1 MIASTSA
8 AAWALL
14 LVSLCYCAYR
24 LVHYQNRDKPLGRR
38 ESVPLSQLEH
48 ASLRTVDTVHALDE
62 ELPAVA
68 IDQVVQKAQVHGDQL
83 KLGEA
88 CGATAATKE
97 GQLAKRSTKG
107 QWQTRYVALS
117 STHLVYAA
125 SKKQR
130 KRTRFALPLENV
142 TSVAAWH
149 DADSFVVTSAR
160 GNELTLRASSA
171 AGAQDWMA
179 AIRGAVSDR
188 CRDRHKLRRE
198 EDYLDASE
206 RAKVEALRVRC
217 KDEPCLQ
224 RDHLLEDAN
233 LVRFVRARDGNVNKA
248 EKMLRDH
255 GQWRDDYGFPALLAA
270 GKTPED
276 AFIQRWWPDGLLEG
290 SDLKGRPVQLIRLGK
305 ADLPGIEREVGRKK
319 WIEYCCLKNEALFE
333 EIRKRCLAQNTF
345 ETSAPLIMDMRD
357 LGTHHAWGV
366 PLFKAMLDVTE
377 PNFPE
382 RLSAT
387 YIVNAPAVFSWLYGM
402 VKGFLNPG
410 TAAKVQVFGASDD
423 HLKALLE
430 VMPLSTIPID
440 LGGEAPLPKNV
451 SVGGTVPKGAL
462 ADLRGT
468 PGEPAV
474 AVDRA
479 VAEPEPETWGAYDT
493 RVAEGEK

>member
-1 MIASTSA
+1 MIS
-8 AAWALL
+8 
-14 LVSLCYCAYR
+14 
-24 LVHYQNRDKPLGRR
+24 
-38 ESVPLSQLEH
+38 SQ
-48 ASLRTVDTVHALDE
+48 
-62 ELPAVA
+62 
-68 IDQVVQKAQVHGDQL
+68 
-83 KLGEA
+83 
-88 CGATAATKE
+88 
-97 GQLAKRSTKG
+97 
-107 QWQTRYVALS
+107 
-117 STHLVYAA
+117 
-125 SKKQR
+125 
-130 KRTRFALPLENV
+130 
-142 TSVAAWH
+142 
-149 DADSFVVTSAR
+149 
-160 GNELTLRASSA
+160 
-171 AGAQDWMA
+171 
-179 AIRGAVSDR
+179 
-188 CRDRHKLRRE
+188 
-198 EDYLDASE
+198 
-206 RAKVEALRVRC
+206 VEALRVRC
-217 KDEPCLQ
+217 KDDPCLQ

-233 LVRFVRARDGNVNKA
+233 LVRFVRARDGNVSKA
-248 EKMLRDH
+248 EKMLREH
-255 GQWRDDYGFPALLAA
+255 GQWRDEYGFPALLAA
-270 GKTPED
+270 PPTPED

-290 SDLKGRPVQLIRLGK
+290 SDLRGRPVQLIRLGK

-333 EIRKRCLAQNTF
+333 EIRKRCLRQNTF

-387 YIVNAPAVFSWLYGM
+387 YIVNARGPRPTNSIPRRVDGVSRRRRRGERETNTMPTQAPAVFSWLYGM

-430 VMPLSTIPID
+430 VMPLSTIPTD

-462 ADLRGT
+462 ADLR
-468 PGEPAV
+468 
-474 AVDRA
+474 A